1 VTTSFSFGASGRTV
15 SAVRS
20 LAILMLVG
28 LCACNGPPPPPDRP
42 APVPGGGRVLLS
54 ERALPGATVSFLSLD
69 GRVSCTATTDDAGE
83 FTLSTYGS
91 GDGAPPGMY
100 KVVVSIDEF
109 SVSPDGK
116 ITHKR
121 GAKAVPQI
129 PGKYSRQADTPLQVE
144 VTADGPN
151 RFQLSLK

>member
-1 VTTSFSFGASGRTV
+1 MTTSFSFDANRRTV

-20 LAILMLVG
+20 LAILILAWA
-28 LCACNGPPPPPDRP
+28 CACNGPPPPDRP
-42 APVPGGGRVLLS
+42 APVPGGGRLLLS

-91 GDGAPPGMY
+91 GDGAPPGVY

-144 VTADGPN
+144 VTTDGPN

>member
-1 VTTSFSFGASGRTV
+1 MTTSFPFGAGRRPV

-20 LAILMLVG
+20 LALLILVG
-28 LCACNGPPPPPDRP
+28 ACACNGPPPPDRP
-42 APVPGGGRVLLS
+42 APVQGGGRVLLG
-54 ERALPGATVSFLSLD
+54 EKALPGATVSFLSLD
-69 GRVSCTATTDDAGE
+69 GRVSCTGTTDDAGE
-83 FTLSTYGS
+83 FTLSTYAS
-91 GDGAPPGMY
+91 GDGAPPGTY

-109 SVSPDGK
+109 AVSPEGK

-121 GAKAVPQI
+121 GAKAVPQV

-144 VTADGPN
+144 VTAAGPN